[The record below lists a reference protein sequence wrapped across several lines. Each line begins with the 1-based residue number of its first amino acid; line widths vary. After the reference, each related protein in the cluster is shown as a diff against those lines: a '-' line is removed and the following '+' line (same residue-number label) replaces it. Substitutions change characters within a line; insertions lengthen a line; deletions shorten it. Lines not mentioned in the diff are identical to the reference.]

1 MPIIWRYLY
10 KQFFKVFLLTTIS
23 FIFILLI
30 TRLKEI
36 ARFISLSPNIGCV
49 LAFVIN
55 IVPYILPIAIPIA
68 SLLSVV
74 ILFQKLSRSHE
85 LTALRCSGF
94 SLFSVIFP
102 IISVALLLSL
112 LNFYIVSELTSHSQ
126 IFSRKTINE
135 LITTNPFY
143 LLENRN
149 KLRKKDFYVDMT
161 IKDRGKS
168 AQDLFIITP
177 DKDNKQL
184 NLMSISELT
193 VNQDQLYAPS
203 INVIS
208 MVDSKEDSSYDH
220 LVIENENNI
229 VTSASDLTKI
239 MHKTFLHVQPHHLCM
254 PFLKIALDEKLQR
267 LKLAKEGKNAEEIK
281 RNTNAIADFYS
292 EIVRRLSIGLSVF
305 TFTMIGIAFSIEIG
319 RNQKRLNL
327 ILMASL
333 TIFGLICFFVGKIF
347 HYHFWLAAIVYLSP
361 HLISNTLSIWKLSRT
376 MRGIE

>member
-10 KQFFKVFLLTTIS
+10 KQFFKVFLLTTVS
-23 FIFILLI
+23 FILILLI

-36 ARFISLSPNIGCV
+36 AKFISLSPNISCV
-49 LAFVIN
+49 LAFIIN

-74 ILFQKLSRSHE
+74 VLFQKLSRSHE
-85 LTALRCSGF
+85 LTALRCAGY

-102 IISVALLLSL
+102 IVSVALLLSL
-112 LNFYIVSELTSHSQ
+112 LNFFIVSELTSHSQ

-161 IKDRGKS
+161 IEDRGKS
-168 AQDLFIITP
+168 AKNLFIITP

-184 NLMSISELT
+184 NFMSISELT
-193 VNQDQLYAPS
+193 VNQDQLFAPS

-208 MVDSKEDSSYDH
+208 MVDSNDDASYEH

-229 VTSASDLTKI
+229 ATSASDLTKI
-239 MHKTFLHVQPHHLCM
+239 MHKTFLHLQPHHLCM
-254 PFLKIALDEKLQR
+254 PFLKIALDEKRQR
-267 LKLAKEGKNAEEIK
+267 LKLAKEGKNLEEIK
-281 RNTNAIADFYS
+281 KSTNEISDFYS
-292 EIVRRLSIGLSVF
+292 EIARRLSIGLSVF
-305 TFTMIGIAFSIEIG
+305 TFTMIGIGFSIEIG
-319 RNQKRLNL
+319 RNLKRRNL
-327 ILMASL
+327 TLMSSL
-333 TIFGLICFFVGKIF
+333 AIFGLVCFFVGKIF
-347 HYHFWLAAIVYLSP
+347 HHYFWLAAVIYLSP